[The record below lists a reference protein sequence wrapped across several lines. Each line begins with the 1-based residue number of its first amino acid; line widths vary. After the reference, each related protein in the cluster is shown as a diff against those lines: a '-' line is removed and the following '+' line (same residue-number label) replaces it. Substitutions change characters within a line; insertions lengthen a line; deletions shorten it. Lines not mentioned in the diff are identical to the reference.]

1 MTNCPA
7 AIAIL
12 TGWRTSARVRLALEV
27 NGMAEA
33 SETNQGVTS
42 AAPRP
47 ELLAQLSHFSA
58 GKAGL
63 GARMAKRPILV
74 IDDDRRSTELIS
86 EILTAAGFEVRSA
99 HGGPSGIDLARAV
112 QPGAILLDMMMPGV
126 DGIATL
132 QRLKWDPILVDIPVI
147 GMTASSDL
155 AYTGKAFRAG
165 ADFFVS
171 KPLNRESLV
180 RVVELAVEK
189 VLRGTPMRHHRR
201 HPRFD
206 SGIAVQCLVGAD
218 TSDPRKVMGSAGN
231 VSLGGLL
238 LMLPEA
244 LVPGTSLGLILEL
257 PESAIP
263 ARGKVMWQNPQKTV
277 DGRLRH
283 GIQLARFASDSSLVG
298 YRRYLSRVAATGSV

>member
-1 MTNCPA
+1 
-7 AIAIL
+7 
-12 TGWRTSARVRLALEV
+12 
-27 NGMAEA
+27 MAEA
-33 SETNQGVTS
+33 SETNQRLTS
-42 AAPRP
+42 AASRSD
-47 ELLAQLSHFSA
+47 LLAQLSHFA
-58 GKAGL
+58 AAKAGL

-112 QPGAILLDMMMPGV
+112 QPAAILLDMMMPGV

-155 AYTGKAFRAG
+155 TYTGKAFRAG

-171 KPLNRESLV
+171 KPLNRESLI

-201 HPRFD
+201 HPRFN

-218 TSDPRKVMGSAGN
+218 AANARKVIGSVGN

-238 LMLPEA
+238 LMLPEG
-244 LVPGTSLGLILEL
+244 LTPGTSLGLILEL

-263 ARGKVMWQNPQKTV
+263 ATGKVMWQNPQKTV